1 MVANSLRRLM
11 GERRMGTKELA
22 NITGIPK
29 PTLDT
34 AYYGHGRLNAAR
46 VRDVAKVLDVDPSE
60 LEDVCGREPG
70 EPKPTPLRDWKMNP
84 NPKPPEQPEP
94 VLEVTNSDM
103 EKMWLYLHQLA
114 RRVATLED
122 RVKELEKC

>member
-1 MVANSLRRLM
+1 MVANSLRKLM
-11 GERRMGTKELA
+11 GERRMGTKQLAEL
-22 NITGIPK
+22 TGIPK

-46 VRDVAKVLDVDPSE
+46 VRDVAKVLDVEPSA
-60 LEDVCGREPG
+60 LEDICGREPG
-70 EPKPTPLRDWKMNP
+70 EKADALRNWKLHP
-84 NPKPPEQPEP
+84 DAKPPEQPEP